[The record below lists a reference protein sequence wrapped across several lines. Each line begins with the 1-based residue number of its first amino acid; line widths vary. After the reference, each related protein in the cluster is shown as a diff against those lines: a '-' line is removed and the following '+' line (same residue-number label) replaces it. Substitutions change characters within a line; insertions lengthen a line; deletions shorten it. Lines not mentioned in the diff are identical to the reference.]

1 MSARSPR
8 VRGLLDL
15 WAAHRELSTL
25 EWLEFHQTLRAAA
38 VWLLCATISGGVGW
52 LAVNAA
58 VVIAFRE
65 RPLEAALAVGAF
77 NLLGGALAGWQA
89 TRLLRRP
96 FFALTKREAA
106 RDVDTLLEV
115 IS

>member
-1 MSARSPR
+1 MSGRSPR
-8 VRGLLDL
+8 IRGLLDL
-15 WAAHRELSTL
+15 WGAHRELSTL
-25 EWLEFHQTLRAAA
+25 EWLEFQQTLRAAA
-38 VWLLCATISGGVGW
+38 VWLLCAVISVGVGW
-52 LAVNAA
+52 LALNTAF
-58 VVIAFRE
+58 VIALRE
-65 RPLEAALAVGAF
+65 HPFEAALAVAAF
-77 NLLGGALAGWQA
+77 NLLGGAFAGWQT